1 MMHGLLLSAAL
12 SLFADIN
19 RERDAH
25 GLPPVTLDTRLSDV
39 ASKHAGDMAANNYF
53 AHESPAGAS
62 PFDRMRA
69 AGCTYRYAAENIAM
83 APDEQVADRALFA
96 STPHREN
103 TLNSNYARVGIG
115 VARGAHGELLFV
127 EDFSD

>member
-19 RERDAH
+19 RERSADGLRPVVLDA
-25 GLPPVTLDTRLSDV
+25 RLSGV
-39 ASKHAGDMAANNYF
+39 AAGHAGDMAAKNYF
-53 AHESPAGAS
+53 AHESPSGDT

-69 AGCTYRYAAENIAM
+69 AGCEYSYAGENIAM
-83 APDEQVADRALFA
+83 APDERVADSALFA

-103 TLNSNYARVGIG
+103 TLNVNYGRVGIG

-127 EDFSD
+127 EDFSN